1 MTYSASYWSRMS
13 AYRLLRLLPAFKI
26 CTPRPFDAITRNKM
40 LIEMSELNLI
50 RSELTADVE
59 GVTEGR
65 GNLRVELNHEILL
78 RRKLIV
84 TILDLL
90 GDPLSQVIAHDRVD
104 YVDDPLPWKLG
115 NVSLVWHVVL
125 HLLVL
130 HAEVEDSF
138 HCETLVAWNMQV
150 LCLVGFD
157 GYRYVS
163 VILLGTYSS

>member
-1 MTYSASYWSRMS
+1 
-13 AYRLLRLLPAFKI
+13 
-26 CTPRPFDAITRNKM
+26 
-40 LIEMSELNLI
+40 MSELNLI

-125 HLLVL
+125 HLLIL
-130 HAEVEDSF
+130 HTEVEDSF

-163 VILLGTYSS
+163 VTLLGTYSS